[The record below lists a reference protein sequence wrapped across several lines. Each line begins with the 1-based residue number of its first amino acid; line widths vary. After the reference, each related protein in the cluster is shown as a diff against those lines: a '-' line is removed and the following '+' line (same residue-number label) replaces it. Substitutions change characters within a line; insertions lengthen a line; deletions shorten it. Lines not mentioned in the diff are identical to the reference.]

1 MEIRIASQLST
12 LGHPQRLAIFRM
24 LMRRM
29 PDKVPAGEIADALD
43 IKPSTL
49 SAYLSNLLDAGLLSQ
64 TRVGTSLRYS
74 VNVTNVQGMLDF
86 LLLDCCR
93 GRPDMC
99 SPLAAGFGQGM
110 MDMSFKKFSVL
121 FICTGNSARS
131 IFAETILRDMA
142 GDRFEVYSA
151 GTKPY
156 SVLNPMA
163 VDVLRQK
170 GHDVSS
176 LRAKNVQEFIAQ
188 DAPKFDFVFTVC
200 DQAANEDCPAWS
212 GQPISAHWGMVDP
225 VKASGSEAERSLA
238 FQVAYGA
245 LRNRIGV
252 FTSLPMNTL
261 DRISLQKAVDDIG
274 QMTEEDASA

>member
-1 MEIRIASQLST
+1 MEIEIASQLST

-24 LMRRM
+24 LLRRM
-29 PDKVPAGEIADALD
+29 PDKVPAGEVSAALN

-49 SAYLSNLLDAGLLSQ
+49 SAYLSNLMDAGLLSQ

-99 SPLAAGFGQGM
+99 SPLAAAFGQGM
-110 MDMSFKKFSVL
+110 GDMSLRKFTVL

-142 GDRFEVYSA
+142 GDRFDVYSA

-156 SVLNPMA
+156 SELNPMA

-170 GHDVSS
+170 GHDVSA
-176 LRAKNVQEFIAQ
+176 LRAKNVKEFMQ
-188 DAPKFDFVFTVC
+188 PDRPSFDFVFTVC

-225 VKASGSEAERSLA
+225 VKATGSDAERSLA
-238 FQVAYGA
+238 FQAAYGA
-245 LRNRIGV
+245 LRNRISV
-252 FTSLPMNTL
+252 FTALPMNTL
-261 DRISLQKAVDDIG
+261 DRISLQKAVDGIG
-274 QMTEEDASA
+274 QMNQEDA

>member
-1 MEIRIASQLST
+1 MEITIASQLST

-29 PDKVPAGEIADALD
+29 PDHVPAGEISTALD

-74 VNVTNVQGMLDF
+74 VNVSNVQGMLDF

-99 SPLAAGFGQGM
+99 SPLATAFAQGKR
-110 MDMSFKKFSVL
+110 DMPLDRFKVL

-151 GTKPY
+151 GTRPY
-156 SVLNPMA
+156 SELNPLA
-163 VDVLRQK
+163 VEVLRQK
-170 GHDVSS
+170 GHDVSA
-176 LRAKNVQEFIAQ
+176 LRAKNVQEFMQ
-188 DAPKFDFVFTVC
+188 PDAPVFDFVFTVC
-200 DQAANEDCPAWS
+200 DQAANEECPAWS
-212 GQPISAHWGMVDP
+212 GQPVSAHWGMSDP
-225 VKASGSEAERSLA
+225 VKATGSDAERSLA
-238 FQVAYGA
+238 FHAAYGA
-245 LRNRIGV
+245 LRNRISV
-252 FTSLPMNTL
+252 FTALPMATL
-261 DRISLQKAVDDIG
+261 DRISLQKAVDTIG
-274 QMTEEDASA
+274 QMTEDQTA

>member
-29 PDKVPAGEIADALD
+29 PDRVPAGEIADALY

-49 SAYLSNLLDAGLLSQ
+49 SAYLSALLDAGLLSQ
-64 TRVGTSLRYS
+64 TRVGTSLRYT

-86 LLLDCCR
+86 LLLECCR

-99 SPLAAGFGQGM
+99 SPLAVGFGQGM
-110 MDMSFKKFSVL
+110 TDMPLEKFNVL

-142 GDRFEVYSA
+142 GDRFEVFSA
-151 GTKPY
+151 GTKPF
-156 SVLNPMA
+156 SELNPMA

-170 GHDVSS
+170 GHDVSN
-176 LRAKNVQEFIAQ
+176 LRAKNVQEFMGEA
-188 DAPKFDFVFTVC
+188 APKFDFVFTVC
-200 DQAANEDCPAWS
+200 DQAANEDCPAWA

-225 VKASGSEAERSLA
+225 VKATGSDAERSLA
-238 FQVAYGA
+238 FQAAYGA
-245 LRNRIGV
+245 LRNRISA
-252 FTSLPMNTL
+252 FTALPMTTL

>member
-24 LMRRM
+24 LVRRT

-43 IKPSTL
+43 IKASTL

-74 VNVTNVQGMLDF
+74 VNVANVQGMLDF

-99 SPLAAGFGQGM
+99 SPLASGFEQGM

-142 GDRFEVYSA
+142 GDRFDVYSA

-156 SVLNPMA
+156 SELNTMA

-170 GHDVSS
+170 GHDVSGLS
-176 LRAKNVQEFIAQ
+176 AKNVQEFLAQ

-252 FTSLPMNTL
+252 FTALPMNTL

>member
-29 PDKVPAGEIADALD
+29 PDKVPAGEISTALD

-110 MDMSFKKFSVL
+110 MDMSLKKFNVL

-131 IFAETILRDMA
+131 IFAETILRDVA
-142 GDRFEVYSA
+142 GDRFDVYSA
-151 GTKPY
+151 GTKPF
-156 SVLNPMA
+156 SELNPMA

-170 GHDVSS
+170 GHDVSA
-176 LRAKNVQEFIAQ
+176 LRAKNVQEFMGEG
-188 DAPKFDFVFTVC
+188 APKFDFVFTVC

-225 VKASGSEAERSLA
+225 VKASGSDAERSLA
-238 FQVAYGA
+238 FQGAYGA

-252 FTSLPMNTL
+252 FTALPMNTL
-261 DRISLQKAVDDIG
+261 DRMSLQKAVDDIG

>member
-1 MEIRIASQLST
+1 MEIIAASQLST

-24 LMRRM
+24 LTRRM

-43 IKPSTL
+43 IKASTL

-99 SPLAAGFGQGM
+99 SPLAAGFGQGI

-142 GDRFEVYSA
+142 GDRFDVYSA

-156 SVLNPMA
+156 SELNPMA

-170 GHDVSS
+170 GHDVSG
-176 LRAKNVQEFIAQ
+176 LRAKNVQEFMVQ

-252 FTSLPMNTL
+252 FTALPMNTL

>member
-24 LMRRM
+24 LMRRL
-29 PDKVPAGEIADALD
+29 PDSVPAGEIADALD

-49 SAYLSNLLDAGLLSQ
+49 SASLSNRRDAGLLSQ
-64 TRVGTSLRYS
+64 TRVGTSLRYN

-99 SPLAAGFGQGM
+99 SPLAVGFGQGM
-110 MDMSFKKFSVL
+110 TDMSFSKFNVL

-142 GDRFEVYSA
+142 GDRFDVYSA
-151 GTKPY
+151 GTRPF
-156 SVLNPMA
+156 SELNPMA
-163 VDVLRQK
+163 VDVLRKK
-170 GHDVSS
+170 GHGVTA
-176 LRAKNVQEFIAQ
+176 LRAKNVQEFMGEG
-188 DAPKFDFVFTVC
+188 APAFDFVFTVC
-200 DQAANEDCPAWS
+200 DQAANEECPAWS
-212 GQPISAHWGMVDP
+212 GQPISAHWGMIDP
-225 VKASGSEAERSLA
+225 VKATGSDAQRSLA
-238 FQVAYGA
+238 FQAAYGA
-245 LRNRIGV
+245 LRNRISA
-252 FTSLPMNTL
+252 FTALPMSTL

-274 QMTEEDASA
+274 QMNEEDTLA

>member
-1 MEIRIASQLST
+1 
-12 LGHPQRLAIFRM
+12 M

-110 MDMSFKKFSVL
+110 TDMSFKKFSVL

-142 GDRFEVYSA
+142 GDRFDVYSA
-151 GTKPY
+151 GTKPF
-156 SVLNPMA
+156 SELNPMA

-170 GHDVSS
+170 GHDVSG

-252 FTSLPMNTL
+252 FTALPMNTL